1 MTKNTPHSWALVTWP
16 KTGFLFVLRLFIG
29 HGLLL
34 GLVVSVVWYCTRPN
48 NDGEHIV
55 IWIFHVYIYIHI
67 IYVSVQCVCAYV
79 CAPAGHPSMK
89 FRTRHNWC
97 PFLIQILV
105 LKQPTAFQHGS
116 KWPYISMIVVVAAL
130 LCKWI
135 ESQLISQLDVGWLAD
150 CWSHIVCFLLSKYMG
165 LFECLKIEYNP
176 KPMACRQFPIHVGSF
191 WEYTPRSGRTHFC
204 GVAESY
210 SFIFLI
216 SAIIFRWVHS
226 AHCLPWCLWCRR
238 GTRGDVQPFV
248 ALARG
253 NSAMRM
259 WRLSQTLEG

>member
-1 MTKNTPHSWALVTWP
+1 MY
-16 KTGFLFVLRLFIG
+16 I
-29 HGLLL
+29 
-34 GLVVSVVWYCTRPN
+34 
-48 NDGEHIV
+48 DI
-55 IWIFHVYIYIHI
+55 YIYRHI

-130 LCKWI
+130 LCNWI
-135 ESQLISQLDVGWLAD
+135 EGQLISQLNVGWLAD
-150 CWSHIVCFLLSKYMG
+150 CWSHIVCFLLAKYMG

-191 WEYTPRSGRTHFC
+191 WEYTPRSDAPISVVLLSHIH
-204 GVAESY
+204 SY
-210 SFIFLI
+210 SLFQLSFFGECTQLI
-216 SAIIFRWVHS
+216 ASPDVFGAAGEREEMYS
-226 AHCLPWCLWCRR
+226 LSLP
-238 GTRGDVQPFV
+238 
-248 ALARG
+248 
-253 NSAMRM
+253 
-259 WRLSQTLEG
+259 

>member
-1 MTKNTPHSWALVTWP
+1 MVLIGQWFIDVWFLIALLDDQLVNKIRHDQDTPILELWWHDQRKGL
-16 KTGFLFVLRLFIG
+16 G

-79 CAPAGHPSMK
+79 GAPAGHPSMK

-165 LFECLKIEYNP
+165 LFECLKI
-176 KPMACRQFPIHVGSF
+176 
-191 WEYTPRSGRTHFC
+191 
-204 GVAESY
+204 
-210 SFIFLI
+210 
-216 SAIIFRWVHS
+216 
-226 AHCLPWCLWCRR
+226 
-238 GTRGDVQPFV
+238 
-248 ALARG
+248 
-253 NSAMRM
+253 
-259 WRLSQTLEG
+259 